1 MRIKKYNVAI
11 VGVTGLVGNKIF
23 NHLLK
28 RKFPINKL
36 KLLASKKSVGKK
48 LTYENTD
55 FFVEEAT
62 ESSFKNIDLAFFSAG
77 AEISK
82 LLVTRA
88 VEEGAI
94 VIDNTSAYRMDEKV
108 PLVVPEVNPQALKR
122 NKGIIA
128 NPNCST
134 IQLVVAL
141 APIQK
146 FFGID
151 RILVSTYQSISGAG
165 NTAIHLFKKQIV
177 ESLESELETKILE
190 NMEHPFAFNLIPQ
203 IDEFEEN
210 GYTKEEMK
218 MINETKK
225 ILEDKTMSIAT
236 TCVRVPVLTSHSESR
251 SEEHT
256 SELQS
261 RSHLV

>member
-1 MRIKKYNVAI
+1 
-11 VGVTGLVGNKIF
+11 
-23 NHLLK
+23 
-28 RKFPINKL
+28 
-36 KLLASKKSVGKK
+36 
-48 LTYENTD
+48 
-55 FFVEEAT
+55 
-62 ESSFKNIDLAFFSAG
+62 
-77 AEISK
+77 
-82 LLVTRA
+82 
-88 VEEGAI
+88 
-94 VIDNTSAYRMDEKV
+94 MDEKV

-177 ESLESELETKILE
+177 ESLESELETKNLE

-236 TCVRVPVLTSHSESR
+236 TCVRVPVLTSHSESVYVEIKKEGITQ
-251 SEEHT
+251 EEFT
-256 SELQS
+256 KGLAKQS
-261 RSHLV
+261 SIKVLDNPTKKIYPTPLIASNREKVFVGRIRKDLNRDKGFHLWVVSDNLLKGAALNSIHIAESLIEENLI